1 MLARPPD
8 FLHGLYPRSVHQVL
22 PFVRPA
28 DVEVHDDPGHREL
41 RERVDV
47 RQRERADH
55 LHVQHRRERRQ
66 KRQPEVEEHEE
77 DRRRYD
83 ECPLAPHYFLEGRGS
98 FHANPL
104 VGAVHRAPFRFFP
117 NRLGTIWDA
126 LYTVKRIRLR
136 VRDRLSGGKK
146 EPPSPEARGVLVV
159 RRSRCPYA
167 LAPSGWGAVASEPR
181 LGGRTIKATIALAA
195 MIPARIKKASEYE
208 SVESITREISNGP
221 STPPKLQ
228 AVSMRP

>member
-1 MLARPPD
+1 MPSVRAMMPIKKTMDIAWSLMLARPPD
-8 FLHGLYPRSVHQVL
+8 FVRSLYPRPVYQVVPL
-22 PFVRPA
+22 VRPA
-28 DVEVHDDPGHREL
+28 YVEVHDDPGQRER

-66 KRQPEVEEHEE
+66 ERQPEVEDHEE

-83 ECPLAPHYFLEGRGS
+83 ECSLAPHQFLEGRGS

-104 VGAVHRAPFRFFP
+104 VVALHPAPFGSYP

-136 VRDRLSGGKK
+136 VRNRLSRGKK
-146 EPPSPEARGVLVV
+146 EPPGSKARGG
-159 RRSRCPYA
+159 
-167 LAPSGWGAVASEPR
+167 SGGA
-181 LGGRTIKATIALAA
+181 
-195 MIPARIKKASEYE
+195 
-208 SVESITREISNGP
+208 SI
-221 STPPKLQ
+221 
-228 AVSMRP
+228 AVSLRPGTLGLRGGGFRA